1 MTAYVWGLSNK
12 DGKAPVKKAESAPT
26 PAPAAEPAASAPAE
40 AAQAA
45 SEAKPAAA
53 EPKAEEKAAPAAKVD
68 GKQVYE
74 TVCAACHGN
83 AIPGI
88 PHVGTKADWSDRI
101 KKGKDTLHKHA
112 IEGFNTMPAKG
123 GRGDLSDDEVK
134 AAVDYMVNQS
144 GGKF

>member
-1 MTAYVWGLSNK
+1 MKPFV
-12 DGKAPVKKAESAPT
+12 P
-26 PAPAAEPAASAPAE
+26 PAMAMRFRVFPML
-40 AAQAA
+40 
-45 SEAKPAAA
+45 
-53 EPKAEEKAAPAAKVD
+53 
-68 GKQVYE
+68 
-74 TVCAACHGN
+74 
-83 AIPGI
+83 GI
-88 PHVGTKADWSDRI
+88 KADWADRI

>member
-1 MTAYVWGLSNK
+1 MCRLPWQCDSGYS
-12 DGKAPVKKAESAPT
+12 PCS
-26 PAPAAEPAASAPAE
+26 
-40 AAQAA
+40 
-45 SEAKPAAA
+45 
-53 EPKAEEKAAPAAKVD
+53 
-68 GKQVYE
+68 
-74 TVCAACHGN
+74 
-83 AIPGI
+83 I
-88 PHVGTKADWSDRI
+88 KADWADRI